1 MNTIYKQS
9 SLMHVLLIVRERGA
23 IFYNVQKHSSGE
35 PLESERG
42 CRFPR
47 PNLPKSAK
55 TARRLPRPSPVPFF
69 ARGADPR
76 RGEARGA
83 VPSAN
88 TRDRRWG
95 PPAPR
100 VTAPRG
106 TTRVGSNPGS
116 PPHRP
121 VGGGGGCT
129 EAPGPRG
136 VGWGVVGS
144 WLPTGYER
152 GREGRFGGEG
162 PCPSFLGGMRGWV
175 FYTLKNKPLLR
186 PINARFSVAPTHP
199 NGSPWA
205 RTRPQVGAST
215 VPAVGAAGTR
225 RPSGTGTWGQKVSEP
240 QFPVSASAGK
250 EGSVPA
256 RPLRGFARIGP
267 K

>member
-1 MNTIYKQS
+1 MLMLMNTIYKQS

-121 VGGGGGCT
+121 VGGGGV
-129 EAPGPRG
+129 ARRRRDPG
-136 VGWGVVGS
+136 GWGGGS
-144 WLPTGYER
+144 WGR
-152 GREGRFGGEG
+152 GCPRATKGGEKG
-162 PCPSFLGGMRGWV
+162 DLV
-175 FYTLKNKPLLR
+175 
-186 PINARFSVAPTHP
+186 AR
-199 NGSPWA
+199 
-205 RTRPQVGAST
+205 
-215 VPAVGAAGTR
+215 VPA
-225 RPSGTGTWGQKVSEP
+225 PP
-240 QFPVSASAGK
+240 F
-250 EGSVPA
+250 
-256 RPLRGFARIGP
+256 
-267 K
+267 

>member
-121 VGGGGGCT
+121 VGGGGGLHGGAGT
-129 EAPGPRG
+129 PGGGVGGRG
-136 VGWGVVGS
+136 VVAAHGLRKGERREIWWRGS
-144 WLPTGYER
+144 L
-152 GREGRFGGEG
+152 
-162 PCPSFLGGMRGWV
+162 
-175 FYTLKNKPLLR
+175 PLLSR
-186 PINARFSVAPTHP
+186 
-199 NGSPWA
+199 GD
-205 RTRPQVGAST
+205 
-215 VPAVGAAGTR
+215 
-225 RPSGTGTWGQKVSEP
+225 
-240 QFPVSASAGK
+240 
-250 EGSVPA
+250 EGMGILYP
-256 RPLRGFARIGP
+256 
-267 K
+267 